1 MRTFIFVVMI
11 LSMTQAFC
19 TGVTEKPVNIQE
31 FDLKDINDIVIS
43 YKSGNVTLLKSSND
57 SLVIKEYLSKD
68 NKMYYARIRS
78 SDKKLSV
85 KAGRRPI
92 ALLFDTF
99 TSRIEVYIPVSNRT
113 LTVRTTSG
121 KIEGNDEY
129 VSSTVNMES
138 SSGTISINSIKA
150 MRVNLKTISG
160 SIRCK
165 KVNGNTSLYTDNG
178 SINLLKLYGN
188 VLARTS
194 NGNIK
199 LGSVSGNID
208 AKVFSGC
215 FNGTITENSGDVSIT
230 SSSGNI
236 TLNIP
241 EKNKFRFQSRTSS
254 GSLRTPFPDKLSS
267 PIVDK
272 QTVQGI
278 ICDGSPEGQNLKNVN
293 IMTASG
299 SIKINWTH

>member
-1 MRTFIFVVMI
+1 
-11 LSMTQAFC
+11 
-19 TGVTEKPVNIQE
+19 
-31 FDLKDINDIVIS
+31 
-43 YKSGNVTLLKSSND
+43 
-57 SLVIKEYLSKD
+57 
-68 NKMYYARIRS
+68 
-78 SDKKLSV
+78 
-85 KAGRRPI
+85 
-92 ALLFDTF
+92 
-99 TSRIEVYIPVSNRT
+99 
-113 LTVRTTSG
+113 
-121 KIEGNDEY
+121 
-129 VSSTVNMES
+129 MES

-241 EKNKFRFQSRTSS
+241 EKNNFRFHSRTSS

-278 ICDGSPEGQNLKNVN
+278 ICEGNPEGQNLKNVN

>member
-1 MRTFIFVVMI
+1 MRTFILAVMI

-19 TGVTEKPVNIQE
+19 TGVTEKPVNTQE
-31 FDLKDINDIVIS
+31 YNLKDINDIVIS
-43 YKSGNVTLLKSSND
+43 YKSGNVTLLKSNTD
-57 SLVIKEYLSKD
+57 SLVIKEYLSK
-68 NKMYYARIRS
+68 NNRLYYARVNS
-78 SDKKLSV
+78 LNKKLSV

-92 ALLFDTF
+92 SLFFDTF
-99 TSRIEVYIPVSNRT
+99 SARIEVYIPVSNRN

-129 VSSTVNMES
+129 FSSTVNMET
-138 SSGTISINSIKA
+138 SSGNISINSIRA
-150 MRVNLKTISG
+150 MRVNLKTVSG

-165 KVNGNTSLYTDNG
+165 KVYANTSLYTDNG
-178 SINLLKLYGN
+178 SVTLLKLYGN

-199 LGSVSGNID
+199 LSSVTGNID

-215 FNGTITENSGDVSIT
+215 FNCTITENSGDVSIT

-241 EKNKFRFQSRTSS
+241 EKNKFRFHSRTSS

-267 PIVDK
+267 PITDK
-272 QTVQGI
+272 QSVQGI
-278 ICDGSPEGQNLKNVN
+278 ICDGNPEGQNLKDIK

-299 SIKINWTH
+299 SIKINWVH